1 MYLRYE
7 VEGNAPQPKLVDDH
21 DVEILEKL
29 KELET
34 PYFPNIPLCIT
45 KKNFEVPKYVSKK
58 SRRQ

>member
-1 MYLRYE
+1 MYLRCE
-7 VEGNAPQPKLVDDH
+7 VEGKAPQSRLVDDH

-45 KKNFEVPKYVSKK
+45 KKIFEVPKYV
-58 SRRQ
+58 